1 MKMKPRFV
9 SLIGVMLLAAMMRI
23 LPHPWN
29 FTPIAAM
36 ALFGGAE
43 FDSKIAAFFV
53 PLGTL
58 FLSDVILGFYSR
70 MWLTYGCFAL
80 VVCIGILIKERK
92 TSGTILVAALL
103 SSISFFILT
112 NLGVW
117 FFDGLYPRTMPGLW
131 TCYIAALPFFQHT
144 LLGDLTYTAVLFGAF
159 HLAERR
165 FPALQVAR

>member
-1 MKMKPRFV
+1 MKPRFV
-9 SLIGVMLLAAMMRI
+9 SLMGVMGAAAMMRI

-43 FDSKIAAFFV
+43 FESRAAAFFI

-58 FLSDVILGFYSR
+58 LISDLILGFYSR
-70 MWLTYGCFAL
+70 MWLTYASFAL
-80 VVCIGILIKERK
+80 VVCIGIAIKERK
-92 TSGTILVAALL
+92 TAGVILAAALT
-103 SSISFFILT
+103 SSVSFFILT

-117 FFDGLYPRTMPGLW
+117 FFDGLYPKTGSGLSA
-131 TCYIAALPFFQHT
+131 CFIAALPFFQHT

-165 FPALQVAR
+165 FPALQTAR